1 MKKRVPDT
9 RNDRIKNFV
18 DKKYLDDIM
27 NVVNTLMRRV
37 TCWKIQREMQLLEA
51 SYWKICEDYLGVPLI
66 QAGDSVIIERAV
78 HRKQIGAY
86 AWRTRQLQ
94 LCRKI
99 YVQAGWNHGMNLR
112 PCHILRYMAGTFLF
126 TRIYKTGNGY
136 RVRLIQKG

>member
-78 HRKQIGAY
+78 HRKQIGATHGELGSFSY
-86 AWRTRQLQ
+86 AGKFMYKQ
-94 LCRKI
+94 
-99 YVQAGWNHGMNLR
+99 G
-112 PCHILRYMAGTFLF
+112 GT
-126 TRIYKTGNGY
+126 TE
-136 RVRLIQKG
+136 